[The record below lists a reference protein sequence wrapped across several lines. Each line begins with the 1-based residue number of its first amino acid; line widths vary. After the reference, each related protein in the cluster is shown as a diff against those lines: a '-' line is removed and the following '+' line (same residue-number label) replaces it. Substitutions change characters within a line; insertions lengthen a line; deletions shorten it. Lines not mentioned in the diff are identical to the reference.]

1 MFSISGCMFFCTNPE
16 KSVNFDLMIQHFNHR
31 VNHNIE
37 NSLQAIK
44 ILLQKAPQWLLGEL
58 KVH

>member
-1 MFSISGCMFFCTNPE
+1 MFFCTNPE